1 MTATIVPL
9 FAPPPDTMQAVR
21 EARVVLHSPIKQDD
35 RDLRTAC
42 HVLQTWGDT
51 IDYMMARQMLLML
64 DRQDLARPEPDEP
77 PAPALT
83 FMLLTAAASVAVV
96 GLGHAAWVLL

>member
-21 EARVVLHSPIKQDD
+21 DARLVLHSPIKQDD

-64 DRQDLARPEPDEP
+64 DRQDLAQPEPDERDE
-77 PAPALT
+77 AN
-83 FMLLTAAASVAVV
+83 AAAVYVLAAVV
-96 GLGHAAWVLL
+96 GTLSAILALVLL

>member
-21 EARVVLHSPIKQDD
+21 DARLVLHSPIKQND

-64 DRQDLARPEPDEP
+64 DRQDLERPEPDERDE
-77 PAPALT
+77 AN
-83 FMLLTAAASVAVV
+83 AAAVYVLAAVV
-96 GLGHAAWVLL
+96 GTLSAALALVLL

>member
-9 FAPPPDTMQAVR
+9 FAPPPDTMLAVR
-21 EARVVLHSPIKQDD
+21 DARLVLHSPIKQDD

-64 DRQDLARPEPDEP
+64 DRQDLARPEPDERDE
-77 PAPALT
+77 AN
-83 FMLLTAAASVAVV
+83 AAAVYVLAAVV
-96 GLGHAAWVLL
+96 GTLSAVLALVLL

>member
-1 MTATIVPL
+1 MTATVVSL
-9 FAPPPDTMQAVR
+9 FQTPEADQSQAVR
-21 EARVVLHSPIKQDD
+21 DARLVLHSPIKQEA

-64 DRQDLARPEPDEP
+64 DRQDLRLPDP
-77 PAPALT
+77 PPSAVMWFYAV
-83 FMLLTAAASVAVV
+83 AAAGGLVAVA
-96 GLGHAAWVLL
+96 LFQALAWWLL